1 MKARILVVLIAL
13 LLPTTF
19 LKAQPQSLPQECFSD
34 TFVDLRT
41 CPLMPWEIPLKELE
55 QGYYGVNGILV
66 PGIPD
71 ESLNNYVPGY
81 HLVGSA
87 TYMRRGVMPGIVQEK
102 ADKWGIDP
110 SPFVGGVATDSC
122 GYVGASAWVRKIG
135 TSEWVGPLLVV
146 DCTAFI
152 HKYERACLLDA
163 VVELGY
169 ETFSLF
175 QSRGRLNEIEVVVK
189 ATTDLSPP
197 GNPGGQPIHYASSWL
212 HEANLPCVK

>member
-1 MKARILVVLIAL
+1 
-13 LLPTTF
+13 
-19 LKAQPQSLPQECFSD
+19 
-34 TFVDLRT
+34 
-41 CPLMPWEIPLKELE
+41 MPWEIPLKELE

-66 PGIPD
+66 PGIPKD
-71 ESLNNYVPGY
+71 EMNNFIPGY
-81 HLVGSA
+81 HLTGSA

-110 SPFVGGVATDSC
+110 SLFVGGVATDSC

-135 TSEWVGPLLVV
+135 TNEWVGPLLVV

-163 VVELGY
+163 VIELGY

-175 QSRGRLNEIEVVVK
+175 QSRGRLNDIEVVVK

-197 GNPGGQPIHYASSWL
+197 GNPGSQPLHYADSWL